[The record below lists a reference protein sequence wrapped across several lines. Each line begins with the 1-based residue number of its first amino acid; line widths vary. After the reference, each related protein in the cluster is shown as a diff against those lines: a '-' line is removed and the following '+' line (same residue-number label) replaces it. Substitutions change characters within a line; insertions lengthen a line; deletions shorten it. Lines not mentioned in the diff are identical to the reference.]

1 MDSQQRS
8 MQAYLGVPIERPNV
22 AFFELTSCE
31 GCQLQI
37 VNNEATLF
45 NFLTLVNIVNFREV
59 MTEKTDAFDIAFVE
73 GSVTRADEV
82 ERLNLVRKTAKVLVA
97 FGSCANEGCIPGLAN
112 LATTDELL
120 TAAFE
125 GPTTDNPDHLRPS
138 PAFAAPEGE
147 LELPEL
153 LHWGEIAHVLAN
165 HLGDPQP
172 LPAPPRELRP

>member
-8 MQAYLGVPIERPNV
+8 MLTYLGVPIERPNV

-45 NFLTLVNIVNFREV
+45 NFLSLVNIVNFREV

-82 ERLNLVRKTAKVLVA
+82 ERLNL
-97 FGSCANEGCIPGLAN
+97 
-112 LATTDELL
+112 
-120 TAAFE
+120 
-125 GPTTDNPDHLRPS
+125 
-138 PAFAAPEGE
+138 
-147 LELPEL
+147 
-153 LHWGEIAHVLAN
+153 
-165 HLGDPQP
+165 
-172 LPAPPRELRP
+172 